1 MERKAYGLDATEGLQ
16 KGSWTAMERGAR
28 MTGLLREAERQ
39 TRMDRVDPRGQL
51 EEQMQLVEQNA
62 NAQRSRKDR
71 RKAGTRK
78 GLLTR
83 PTKGG
88 MDLRDARKRRLVNL
102 WDSPLVVDRLKA
114 ELESRHRLEDRMW
127 KKRRRTTSMETVRW

>member
-1 MERKAYGLDATEGLQ
+1 
-16 KGSWTAMERGAR
+16 
-28 MTGLLREAERQ
+28 
-39 TRMDRVDPRGQL
+39 MDRVDPRGQL

-62 NAQRSRKDR
+62 KAQRSRKDR

-88 MDLRDARKRRLVNL
+88 MDLRDARKRRLVDL

-127 KKRRRTTSMETVRW
+127 KKRRRTTSMETVRWQDSQEVFGMQWRLRRSRSRSW

>member
-1 MERKAYGLDATEGLQ
+1 MDSQKVKEREAQVT
-16 KGSWTAMERGAR
+16 R
-28 MTGLLREAERQ
+28 LLREAERQ
-39 TRMDRVDPRGQL
+39 TRMDRVDPRRQL
-51 EEQMQLVEQNA
+51 EEQMQLVEQDA
-62 NAQRSRKDR
+62 KARRSMEDM

-88 MDLRDARKRRLVNL
+88 MDLRDARKRRLVDL

-114 ELESRHRLEDRMW
+114 ELESRRRLEDRMW

>member
-1 MERKAYGLDATEGLQ
+1 MGSQTVREREAQ
-16 KGSWTAMERGAR
+16 VAR
-28 MTGLLREAERQ
+28 LLREAERQ
-39 TRMDRVDPRGQL
+39 TRMDRVDPRRQL
-51 EEQMQLVEQNA
+51 EEQMQLVEQDA
-62 NAQRSRKDR
+62 KARRSMKDM

-88 MDLRDARKRRLVNL
+88 MDLRDARKRRLVDL

-127 KKRRRTTSMETVRW
+127 KNRRRTTSMETVRR

>member
-1 MERKAYGLDATEGLQ
+1 
-16 KGSWTAMERGAR
+16 
-28 MTGLLREAERQ
+28 
-39 TRMDRVDPRGQL
+39 MDRVDPRRQL
-51 EEQMQLVEQNA
+51 EEQMQLVEQDA
-62 NAQRSRKDR
+62 KARRSMKDM

-88 MDLRDARKRRLVNL
+88 MDLRDARKRRLVDL
-102 WDSPLVVDRLKA
+102 WDSPLVVDRPKA
-114 ELESRHRLEDRMW
+114 ELESRHCLEDRMW